1 MLNLAVRSDLKQ
13 VYTTDRAELIKFL
26 SWWCNLKGVNFL
38 GSGFVKELDKGNETY
53 YYSDFFGVYYDYVT
67 QEIIDDFYRNRK
79 GALIA
84 KIEKD
89 VETIKEA
96 HL

>member
-1 MLNLAVRSDLKQ
+1 MLKITGNEKIKQ
-13 VYTTDRAELIKFL
+13 VYTAEKAEMIKFL
-26 SWWCNLKGVNFL
+26 SWWANLKGVDYL
-38 GSGFVKELDKGNETY
+38 GDYFVKDIVKDGVTVY
-53 YYSDFFGVYYDYVT
+53 YADFFGVYFEYVT

-89 VETIKEA
+89 VETIKGA
-96 HL
+96 HK

>member
-1 MLNLAVRSDLKQ
+1 MLNLAVRADLKQ
-13 VYTTDRAELIKFL
+13 VYTTDRNELVKFL
-26 SWWCNLKGVNFL
+26 LWWKQVKDVGYIDDYYIKEKVKDGV
-38 GSGFVKELDKGNETY
+38 TY
-53 YYSDFFGVYYDYVT
+53 YYSEFFGIYYDYVT
-67 QEIIDDFYRNRK
+67 QEVIDDFYRNRK

-89 VETIKEA
+89 VETIKGA

>member
-1 MLNLAVRSDLKQ
+1 MLKLAGNEKIKQ
-13 VYTTDRAELIKFL
+13 VYTSDKAELVKFL
-26 SWWCNLKGVNFL
+26 EWWKRLKGINYL
-38 GSGFVKELDKGNETY
+38 GDYFVKDIVKDGVTV

>member
-13 VYTTDRAELIKFL
+13 VYTTDRAELVKFL
-26 SWWCNLKGVNFL
+26 LWWKQVKGV
-38 GSGFVKELDKGNETY
+38 GYVDDYYVKEKVKDGITY

>member
-13 VYTTDRAELIKFL
+13 VYTTDRAELVKFL
-26 SWWCNLKGVNFL
+26 EWWKRLKGVDYL
-38 GSGFVKELDKGNETY
+38 GDYFVKDIVKDGVTY
-53 YYSDFFGVYYDYVT
+53 YYSDFFGVYFDYVT

-89 VETIKEA
+89 VETIKGA

>member
-13 VYTTDRAELIKFL
+13 VYTTDRAELVKFL
-26 SWWCNLKGVNFL
+26 LWWKQVKGV
-38 GSGFVKELDKGNETY
+38 GYIDDYYVKEKVKDGITY

-89 VETIKEA
+89 VETIKGA
-96 HL
+96 RL

>member
-1 MLNLAVRSDLKQ
+1 MLNLAVNENTKQ
-13 VYTTDRAELIKFL
+13 VYTTDRAELVRFLEWWKKLKSVGYLGNYFIKEVD
-26 SWWCNLKGVNFL
+26 K
-38 GSGFVKELDKGNETY
+38 KEVTY
-53 YYSDFFGVYYDYVT
+53 YYSDFFGVYYHYVT

-79 GALIA
+79 GALIE